1 MDNKKVDTKKAVAD
15 SQLSNLTRTKLID
28 ELKRR
33 GYSTKQLMNQDGLTG
48 PEIEALATSG
58 SNMNK
63 GGSAMKKKGMGGIAI
78 IIGMG
83 KPDEKKKKKMKIE
96 IEVALPKSR
105 PKKLKK
111 NMGGAIKKPEMAYG
125 GSVGGKKHMYAG
137 GGSVTDN
144 AGLRALKK
152 ASPMAYNKIKG

>member
-63 GGSAMKKKGMGGIAI
+63 GGSAMKKKGKQMGGIAI

-83 KPDEKKKKKMKIE
+83 KPDDKKT
-96 IEVALPKSR
+96 A
-105 PKKLKK
+105 KK
-111 NMGGAIKKPEMAYG
+111 NMGGMMLKKPEMMYG
-125 GSVGGKKHMYAG
+125 GMAGKKKHMYAG

-152 ASPMAYNKIKG
+152 ASPMAYSKIKG

>member
-1 MDNKKVDTKKAVAD
+1 MDKKKDTTKKGVAD

-58 SNMNK
+58 NGMNK
-63 GGSAMKKKGMGGIAI
+63 GGSATSKKNMGSIAI

-83 KPDEKKKKKMKIE
+83 KN
-96 IEVALPKSR
+96 
-105 PKKLKK
+105 KK
-111 NMGGAIKKPEMAYG
+111 NMGGMLKKPEMMYG
-125 GSVGGKKHMYAG
+125 GMASKKKHMYSG
-137 GGSVTDN
+137 GGSVTDK
-144 AGLRALKK
+144 RKK
-152 ASPMAYNKIKG
+152 G